1 MVFNSDSVL
10 IVPVMSIWSEPI
22 VATGAFDVKS
32 ARLIREPVTTTSSI
46 MFSSS
51 AANTGTA
58 TDVAARA
65 VARVIELI
73 ALANGVFFNMD
84 VSPN

>member
-1 MVFNSDSVL
+1 
-10 IVPVMSIWSEPI
+10 
-22 VATGAFDVKS
+22 
-32 ARLIREPVTTTSSI
+32 